1 MSLANAIIYGTKE
14 QVEQFIID
22 GADVNEPDEYGFNPL
37 IESVIMDKADIT
49 VLLLEQGAEID
60 QPDVTGRTALYWAV
74 DNANLPLCKL
84 FLENKAKA
92 NAYTHGGQPI
102 LVYPLLRKQQAIK
115 KLLYQYHAELG
126 FAQDFIN
133 TKLLAHR
140 YQLQG
145 QVDIFTSGN
154 NIKRFVEVDV
164 EGFILEFTLSIVQN
178 SLERYR
184 NNFAARHLR
193 AYFNYLGEI
202 IASFADAAA
211 LLKYQR
217 YTINIHEHTQK
228 IDALLNH
235 DLLLIPVAYEG
246 HAVTFIKY
254 GNLLVRCDRGEFSRI
269 EGSVVVYHINHL
281 KAFNNAFI
289 KHLLYT
295 PQTREFIDTGIKE
308 YLNLIPL
315 MRLPLPSQ
323 ITGNCSWANV
333 EASIPAMLFLLML
346 QGRNSKYDIQRYRDD
361 ALKFYHEWLEWDK
374 DRALEECIDSF
385 QQANKERRASK
396 AALLGS
402 VLVQQCNYD
411 KPKDVTRAEKIL
423 PLLTLPDYQYVLKSY
438 LEIYWKQRHTAIG
451 KNLVQLLD
459 ICGVKL

>member
-1 MSLANAIIYGTKE
+1 MSFANTIIYGSKE
-14 QVEQFIID
+14 NVAQLIAA

-37 IESVIMDKADIT
+37 IEAAIVNNVEIAA
-49 VLLLEQGAEID
+49 LLLENGAEID
-60 QPDVTGRTALYWAV
+60 QPDSTGRTALYWAV

-84 FLENKAKA
+84 LLEHKANA
-92 NAYTHGGQPI
+92 NAYTQGGQPI
-102 LVYPLLRKQQAIK
+102 LVYPLLRKQQTLK
-115 KLLYQYHAELG
+115 KSLYQYHANLG

-140 YQLQG
+140 FQLQG
-145 QVDIFTSGN
+145 QVDIFNSKG
-154 NIKRFVEVDV
+154 RFVEIDL

-193 AYFNYLGEI
+193 TYFNYVGKVI
-202 IASFADAAA
+202 DSFMVASA

-217 YTINIHEHTQK
+217 YLIDIQEHAKK
-228 IDALLNH
+228 IDALLQH
-235 DLLLIPVAYEG
+235 DLLLIPMAYEG

-254 GNLLVRCDRGEFSRI
+254 GNLLVRCDRGEFSRK
-269 EGSVVVYHINHL
+269 EGSVVVYLINQL
-281 KAFNNAFI
+281 AKFSKDFL

-295 PQTREFIDTGIKE
+295 PQTREFIDEGIVE
-308 YLNLIPL
+308 YLGLEPL

-333 EASIPAMLFLLML
+333 EASIPAMFFLLML
-346 QGRNSKYDIQRYRDD
+346 QDRNSKREINQYRKD
-361 ALKFYHEWLEWDK
+361 ALNFYHEWLEWDK
-374 DRALEECIDSF
+374 DRAIEECIDSF
-385 QQANKERRASK
+385 QYANPAQQASK
-396 AALLGS
+396 ASLLGS

-411 KPKDVTRAEKIL
+411 KPKDVKRAEKIL
-423 PLLTLPDYQYVLKSY
+423 AILNIPDYRYVLKSY
-438 LEIYWKQRHTAIG
+438 LEVYWKQRHSEVG
-451 KNLVQLLD
+451 KNLMQLLD